1 MKKPLPQFR
10 IASKKNRKT
19 AVYIRWGIFFFI
31 FLPSFLW
38 GNEFKVLSF
47 KEVPNDISAIQNR
60 YKRYDDNDML
70 CAIVKVRSDVPN
82 LRFSASNP
90 VVGNV
95 ERRQGEYWVYLS
107 AGTRQ
112 LYVFTEGFIKLSY
125 TFPLRIEKG
134 TVYLLEITSVNPLG
148 IETGKGSLEISS
160 QPDSVAVSIDG
171 FPDLKKWTPCSF
183 HNYRS
188 GSYKFIF
195 QKYRYQT
202 LDTVLHIN
210 RKETTSVFI
219 RLKPKWGNLIVAS
232 LDNIPYTFQING
244 KKYEAKRLELMG
256 DSLGLDVGD
265 YTLRVSRQ
273 NYYDTVL
280 QVHLTPGDTT
290 LIVLGLKPVLAP
302 LRVITQPPGAAVY
315 LDGIAIGRTPLQQK
329 VMTGKHHVRIVLND
343 FVDENREVEVVKGQ
357 ETLLDLVLQKHA
369 PVRIESEPEGAEVWI
384 NGELKGETPLNIEM
398 RPGNNILILKKPF
411 FLDFIDT
418 LRITGAKVFRFRLPQ
433 KKYRLKV
440 GTRPSGAAVYV
451 NGRNKGASPA
461 SIPLT
466 HGHYRVH
473 VEKRGYVSRSK
484 SVSLKQDKEV
494 DFVLR
499 RRLQGYVAGVMVVPT
514 VEYQMVK
521 WGGEIGWTYPDMP
534 FLMTAL
540 GYVYGYR
547 DNLEDD
553 LPDVKSINPEFYNGL
568 SVHDLSTDGFA
579 EGTVNIFY
587 VKAGLVIPKPF
598 TMVIT
603 GTLGY
608 YGQRGYEIYVSDG
621 YYSATFQPDLVP
633 GDKFRDSMA
642 EESRGT
648 PIFGFGYQMK
658 LSSFFLYGD
667 YWISNRINNR
677 GSRFVFGFGLSF

>member
-1 MKKPLPQFR
+1 MFPPFR
-10 IASKKNRKT
+10 GWIL
-19 AVYIRWGIFFFI
+19 FFLV
-31 FLPSFLW
+31 FLPSVFL

-47 KEVPNDISAIQNR
+47 KKAPNDISAIQNR

-90 VVGNV
+90 IVGNV

-148 IETGKGSLEISS
+148 IETGKGSLDITSE
-160 QPDSVAVSIDG
+160 PDSVLVTIDG

-183 HNYRS
+183 NNYRA
-188 GSYKFIF
+188 GSYQFIF
-195 QKYRYQT
+195 QKHRYQT
-202 LDTVLHIN
+202 LDTILHIN
-210 RKETTSVFI
+210 RKERTPVFI

-244 KKYEAKRLELMG
+244 QKYIGKRLALTG

-265 YTLRVSRQ
+265 YALRVSRE
-273 NYYDTVL
+273 NYYDSTL
-280 QVHLTPGDTT
+280 QIHLTPGDTT
-290 LIVLGLKPVLAP
+290 LIVIGLKPVLAP
-302 LRVITQPPGAAVY
+302 LRVLTNPPGAAVY
-315 LDGIAIGRTPLQQK
+315 FDGVAIGKTPLQQK
-329 VMTGKHHVRIVLND
+329 VMTGKHHIRIALKD
-343 FVDENREVEVVKGQ
+343 FVEENREIAVVKGQ

-369 PVRIESEPEGAEVWI
+369 PVRIESEPDGAEVWI
-384 NGELKGETPLNIEM
+384 NGELKGQTPLNIEM
-398 RPGNNILILKKPF
+398 RPGQTILTLKKPF
-411 FLDFIDT
+411 FLDLTDT
-418 LRITGAKVFRFRLPQ
+418 LRITGAKVFRFQLPQ
-433 KKYRLKV
+433 KRYHLTV
-440 GTRPSGAAVYV
+440 GTRPSGADVYV
-451 NGRNKGASPA
+451 NGRNKGTSPV
-461 SIPLT
+461 SVSLI

-484 SVSLKQDKEV
+484 SVSIKQDKEV
-494 DFVLR
+494 DFNLR

-514 VEYQMVK
+514 DEYQMFK

-553 LPDVKSINPEFYNGL
+553 LPDVKSIMPEFYNGL
-568 SVHDLSTDGFA
+568 SVHGLSTDGFA
-579 EGTVNIFY
+579 EETVNIFY

-608 YGQRGYEIYVSDG
+608 YGQKGYPVYVSDG
-621 YYSATFQPDLVP
+621 YYTATFEPDLAP
-633 GDKFRDSMA
+633 GDKFMDTMDLV
-642 EESRGT
+642 SRGT
-648 PIFGFGYQMK
+648 PIFGFGYQIK
-658 LSSFFLYGD
+658 LNNFYFYGD

-677 GSRFVFGFGLSF
+677 GSRFVFGFGFSF